1 MMLKIVPFLVWYRV
15 YSPRAGKAPV
25 PTLAQLS
32 WPRGETATR
41 LLLTLGMVLLPIAV
55 AAGNVEWIRVAGAV
69 LSAGAITFGLTI
81 GHIVRHL
88 VRPVSSTPAP
98 AAAHAR

>member
-1 MMLKIVPFLVWYRV
+1 VWYRV

-32 WPRGETATR
+32 WPRGETATH

-55 AAGNVEWIRVAGAV
+55 AIGNVEWIRVAGAV

-88 VRPVSSTPAP
+88 VRPASSTPAP